1 MKVKVKICGIRS
13 LHAALVAVTE
23 GADFIGFNFVP
34 TSKRYIKP
42 EAAKKIIDHVK
53 GKVHVVGIFQNAP
66 FEEVNDI
73 TRKLNLAFV
82 QLHGNEDNAYINKI
96 AVPVIKSIHEFQ
108 PSDTISAEFLLLD
121 RKQQGQGE
129 MVDFNFAKHL
139 TVNKKVFFAGGVTP
153 ESVASIIKQV
163 KPFAVD
169 VAGGIETDG
178 KEDLDK
184 VTAFIRNAKGV
195 TI

>member
-1 MKVKVKICGIRS
+1 MRVKVKICGIRS
-13 LHAALVAVTE
+13 LDAALTAVTE
-23 GADFIGFNFVP
+23 GADFIGFNFVSA
-34 TSKRYIKP
+34 SKRYIKP
-42 EAAKKIIDHVK
+42 QAAKKIIDHIK

-73 TRKLNLAFV
+73 TRKLNLDFV
-82 QLHGNEDNAYINKI
+82 QLHGNEDNTYINQI
-96 AVPVIKSIHEFQ
+96 AVPVIKSIYEFQ

-129 MVDFNFAKHL
+129 MVDFNFARNL

-178 KEDLDK
+178 KEDLNK